1 MSNTHRADPYFK
13 LLRIVISLL
22 VLFAVCLVGYFLID
36 SSLQGKYR
44 EEQKRI
50 VDANNAMVQEYNTAV
65 LAQRS
70 QIQPDA
76 APVWPQPPR
85 LRGKMPPSCKALRT
99 QSASSA

>member
-50 VDANNAMVQEYNTAV
+50 VDANNAMVQEYNAAV

-76 APVWPQPPR
+76 APVWPQP
-85 LRGKMPPSCKALRT
+85 KAEGIDVVSLKGF
-99 QSASSA
+99 AV